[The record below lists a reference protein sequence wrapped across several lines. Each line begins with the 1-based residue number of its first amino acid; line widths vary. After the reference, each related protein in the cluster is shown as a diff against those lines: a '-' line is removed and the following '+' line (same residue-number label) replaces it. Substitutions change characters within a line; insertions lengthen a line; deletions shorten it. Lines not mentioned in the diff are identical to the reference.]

1 MIGPGSLDTV
11 VCNLIIALATVWLPD
26 EADTNHLM
34 EYLNAN
40 ELGLALSELDALVN
54 GDRA

>member
-1 MIGPGSLDTV
+1 
-11 VCNLIIALATVWLPD
+11 LPD